1 MIKKLHELVSVA
13 KSKGKRV
20 ISVAAAHDEEV
31 LEAVAEAVKEG
42 LVTPILFG
50 NKQKIEEIA
59 KHKNINL
66 SGYEIEDAPDDKK
79 ASELAVKAV
88 SSGRAQM
95 IMKGLVSSTIY
106 LGAILNKEWGLRS
119 GGVLSHVMLFE
130 SPIADR
136 VMCMTDAA
144 MNVAPDLKVKVAMV
158 ENAIAVM
165 HKVGFEKPKVAILAA
180 IELVN
185 LDMPATTDAAII
197 AKMSALKQ
205 IKGAIV
211 DGPFAFDNAVSKE
224 AAKIKGIE
232 SPVAGDADIL
242 VTPDI
247 EAGNVLYK
255 SIGYFVKAKMAA
267 IIVGA
272 KAPIILTSRADSHE
286 AKFLSIALATATA
299 NA

>member
-1 MIKKLHELVSVA
+1 
-13 KSKGKRV
+13 
-20 ISVAAAHDEEV
+20 
-31 LEAVAEAVKEG
+31 
-42 LVTPILFG
+42 
-50 NKQKIEEIA
+50 
-59 KHKNINL
+59 
-66 SGYEIEDAPDDKK
+66 
-79 ASELAVKAV
+79 
-88 SSGRAQM
+88 
-95 IMKGLVSSTIY
+95 
-106 LGAILNKEWGLRS
+106 
-119 GGVLSHVMLFE
+119 
-130 SPIADR
+130 
-136 VMCMTDAA
+136 
-144 MNVAPDLKVKVAMV
+144 
-158 ENAIAVM
+158 
-165 HKVGFEKPKVAILAA
+165 EKPKVAILAA

-286 AKFLSIALATATA
+286 AKFLSIALAAATA

>member
-1 MIKKLHELVSVA
+1 MLKKLHELVSVA

-20 ISVAAAHDEEV
+20 ISVASAHDEEV
-31 LEAVAEAVKEG
+31 LEAIAEAVKEG
-42 LVTPILFG
+42 LVSPILYG

-59 KHKNINL
+59 KHKKIDL
-66 SGYEIEDAPDDKK
+66 SGYEIEDVPDDKK
-79 ASELAVKAV
+79 AAELAVKAV

-95 IMKGLVSSTIY
+95 IMKGLLSTNVY

-119 GGVLSHVMLFE
+119 TGVLSHVMLFE
-130 SPIADR
+130 SPIAER
-136 VMCMTDAA
+136 VMCLTDAA
-144 MNVAPDLKVKVAMV
+144 MNVAPDLKGKVAII
-158 ENAIAVM
+158 ENAISVM
-165 HKVGFEKPKVAILAA
+165 HKIGFEKPKVAVLAA

-185 LDMPATTDAAII
+185 ADMPATTDAAIL

-232 SPVAGDADIL
+232 SPVAGDSDIL

-255 SIGYFVKAKMAA
+255 SIAYFVRAKMAA

-272 KAPIILTSRADSHE
+272 KAPVILTSRADTHE

-299 NA
+299 

>member
-1 MIKKLHELVSVA
+1 MIKKLHELVKVA
-13 KSKGKRV
+13 KDKGKRIV
-20 ISVAAAHDEEV
+20 SVAAAHDDEV
-31 LEAVAEAVKEG
+31 MEAVAEAVKEG
-42 LVTPILFG
+42 LVSPILFG
-50 NKQKIEEIA
+50 NKKKIEEIA
-59 KHKNINL
+59 KAKNINI
-66 SGYEIEDAPDDKK
+66 SGYEIENAEDDKK
-79 ASELAVKAV
+79 AAELAVKAV
-88 SSGRAQM
+88 SSGKAHM
-95 IMKGLVSSTIY
+95 IMKGLISSGPY
-106 LGAILNKEWGLRS
+106 LGAILNKEWGLR
-119 GGVLSHVMLFE
+119 GGGNTVLSHVAVFE
-130 SPIADR
+130 SPIAER
-136 VMCMTDAA
+136 VMALTDAA
-144 MNVAPDLKVKVAMV
+144 MNIAPDLKTKVSMV

-165 HKVGFEKPKVAILAA
+165 HKIGFPNPKVAMLAA

-185 LDMPATTDAAII
+185 MDMPPTTDAAII

-224 AAKIKGIE
+224 AARIKGIE

-255 SIGYFVKAKMAA
+255 SIVYFSKAKLAA

-286 AKFLSIALATATA
+286 SKFLSIALAAVTA
-299 NA
+299 

>member
-1 MIKKLHELVSVA
+1 MLKKLHELVSVA

-31 LEAVAEAVKEG
+31 LEAIAEAVKEG
-42 LVTPILFG
+42 LVSPILYG

-59 KHKNINL
+59 KHKKIDL
-66 SGYEIEDAPDDKK
+66 SGYEIEDVPDDKK
-79 ASELAVKAV
+79 AAELAVKAV

-95 IMKGLVSSTIY
+95 IMKGLLSTNVY

-119 GGVLSHVMLFE
+119 TGVLSHVMLFE
-130 SPIADR
+130 SPIAER
-136 VMCMTDAA
+136 VMCLTDAA
-144 MNVAPDLKVKVAMV
+144 MNVAPDLKGKVAII
-158 ENAIAVM
+158 ENAISVM
-165 HKVGFEKPKVAILAA
+165 HKIGFEKPKVAVLAA

-185 LDMPATTDAAII
+185 ADMPATTDAAIL

-232 SPVAGDADIL
+232 SPVAGDSDIL

-255 SIGYFVKAKMAA
+255 SIAYFVRAKMAA

-272 KAPIILTSRADSHE
+272 KAPVILTSRADTHE
-286 AKFLSIALATATA
+286 AKFLSIVLATATA
-299 NA
+299 

>member
-1 MIKKLHELVSVA
+1 MLKKLHELVSVA

-31 LEAVAEAVKEG
+31 LEAIAEAVKEG
-42 LVTPILFG
+42 LVSPILYG

-59 KHKNINL
+59 KHKKIDL
-66 SGYEIEDAPDDKK
+66 SGYEIEDVPDDKK
-79 ASELAVKAV
+79 AAELAVKAV

-95 IMKGLVSSTIY
+95 IMKGLLSTNVY

-119 GGVLSHVMLFE
+119 TGVLSHVMLFE
-130 SPIADR
+130 SPIAER
-136 VMCMTDAA
+136 VMCLTDAA
-144 MNVAPDLKVKVAMV
+144 MNVAPDLKGKVAII
-158 ENAIAVM
+158 ENAISVM
-165 HKVGFEKPKVAILAA
+165 HKIGFEKPKVAVLAA

-185 LDMPATTDAAII
+185 ADMPATTDAAIL

-232 SPVAGDADIL
+232 SPVAGDSDIL

-255 SIGYFVKAKMAA
+255 SIAYFVRAKMAA

-272 KAPIILTSRADSHE
+272 KAPVILTSRADTHE

-299 NA
+299 

>member
-1 MIKKLHELVSVA
+1 MLKKLHELVSVA

-31 LEAVAEAVKEG
+31 LEAIAEAVKEG
-42 LVTPILFG
+42 LVSPILYG

-59 KHKNINL
+59 KHKKIDL
-66 SGYEIEDAPDDKK
+66 SGYEIQDVPDDKK
-79 ASELAVKAV
+79 AAELAVKAV
-88 SSGRAQM
+88 SSGRANM
-95 IMKGLVSSTIY
+95 IMKGLLSTNIY
-106 LGAILNKEWGLRS
+106 LGAILNKEWGLRA

-130 SPIADR
+130 SPIAER
-136 VMCMTDAA
+136 VMCLTDAA
-144 MNVAPDLKVKVAMV
+144 MNVAPDLKGKVAII
-158 ENAIAVM
+158 ENAISVM
-165 HKVGFEKPKVAILAA
+165 HKVGFDKPKVALLAA

-185 LDMPATTDAAII
+185 ADMPATTDAAII
-197 AKMSALKQ
+197 SKMSALKQ

-255 SIGYFVKAKMAA
+255 SIAYFVKAKMAA
-267 IIVGA
+267 VIIGA
-272 KAPIILTSRADSHE
+272 KAPVILTSRADTHE
-286 AKFLSIALATATA
+286 AKFLSIALAAATA
-299 NA
+299 

>member
-1 MIKKLHELVSVA
+1 MIKKLSELINVA
-13 KSKGKRV
+13 KSKGRKTV
-20 ISVAAAHDEEV
+20 AIAAAHDDEV
-31 LEAVAEAVKEG
+31 LEAIAEAEKEG
-42 LVTPILFG
+42 LVSPILYG
-50 NKQKIEEIA
+50 DKKKIEEIA

-66 SGYEIEDAPDDKK
+66 TNYEIHDVCDDKI
-79 ASELAVKAV
+79 AAELAVKTV
-88 SSGRAQM
+88 SSGKAQM
-95 IMKGLVSSTIY
+95 IMKGLLSTNIY
-106 LGAILNKEWGLRS
+106 LSAILNKEWGLRS
-119 GGVLSHVMLFE
+119 GGTLSHVMLFE

-136 VMCMTDAA
+136 VMCLTDAA
-144 MNVAPDLKVKVAMV
+144 MNVAPDLKCKIAIV
-158 ENAIAVM
+158 ENAISVM

-185 LDMPATTDAAII
+185 PDMPATTDAAIL

-232 SPVAGDADIL
+232 SNVAGDADIL

-255 SIGYFVKAKMAA
+255 CIAYFVKTKMAA

-272 KAPIILTSRADSHE
+272 KTPVILTSRADSHE
-286 AKFLSIALATATA
+286 TKFLSIALAAATA
-299 NA
+299 

>member
-1 MIKKLHELVSVA
+1 MLKKLHELVSVA

-31 LEAVAEAVKEG
+31 LEAIAEAVKEG
-42 LVTPILFG
+42 LVSPILYG

-59 KHKNINL
+59 KHKKIDL
-66 SGYEIEDAPDDKK
+66 SGYEIQDVPDDKK
-79 ASELAVKAV
+79 AAELAVKAV
-88 SSGRAQM
+88 SSGRANM
-95 IMKGLVSSTIY
+95 IMKGLLSTNIY
-106 LGAILNKEWGLRS
+106 LGAILNKEWGLRA

-130 SPIADR
+130 SPIAER
-136 VMCMTDAA
+136 VMCLTDAA
-144 MNVAPDLKVKVAMV
+144 MNVAPDLKGKVAII
-158 ENAIAVM
+158 ENAISVM
-165 HKVGFEKPKVAILAA
+165 HKVGFDKPKVALLAA

-185 LDMPATTDAAII
+185 ADMPATTDAAII
-197 AKMSALKQ
+197 SKMSALKQ
-205 IKGAIV
+205 VKGAIV

-255 SIGYFVKAKMAA
+255 SIAYFVKAKMAA
-267 IIVGA
+267 VIIGA
-272 KAPIILTSRADSHE
+272 KAPVILTSRADTHE
-286 AKFLSIALATATA
+286 AKFLSIALAAATA
-299 NA
+299 

>member
-1 MIKKLHELVSVA
+1 MLKKLHELVSVA

-31 LEAVAEAVKEG
+31 LEAIAEAVKEG
-42 LVTPILFG
+42 LVSPILYG

-59 KHKNINL
+59 KHKKIDL
-66 SGYEIEDAPDDKK
+66 SGYEIEDVPDDKK
-79 ASELAVKAV
+79 AAELAVKAV

-95 IMKGLVSSTIY
+95 IMKGLLSTNVY

-119 GGVLSHVMLFE
+119 TGVLSHVMLFE
-130 SPIADR
+130 SPIAER
-136 VMCMTDAA
+136 VMCLTDAA
-144 MNVAPDLKVKVAMV
+144 MNVAPDLKGKVAII
-158 ENAIAVM
+158 ENAISVM
-165 HKVGFEKPKVAILAA
+165 HKIGFEKPKVAVLAA

-185 LDMPATTDAAII
+185 ADMPATTDAAIL

-232 SPVAGDADIL
+232 SVVAGDADVL

-255 SIGYFVKAKMAA
+255 SIAYFVRAKMAA

-272 KAPIILTSRADSHE
+272 KAPVILTSRADTHE

-299 NA
+299 